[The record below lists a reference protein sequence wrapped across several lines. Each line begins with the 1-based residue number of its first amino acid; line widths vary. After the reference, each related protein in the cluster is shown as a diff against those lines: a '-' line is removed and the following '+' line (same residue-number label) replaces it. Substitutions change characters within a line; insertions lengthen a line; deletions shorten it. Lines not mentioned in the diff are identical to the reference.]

1 MHDTVLS
8 LLQVRPSAML
18 LVDCMDACKIG
29 TLLTIKSA
37 AVTVAVPVVP
47 VAACVRA
54 PSTFETWGA
63 FFFTESLEFGER
75 VSMVVEVAGRSE
87 EVVRP
92 DRTWYFKICF
102 RCRVSINFTS
112 CAVIIINYIII
123 NSKKQLTS

>member
-1 MHDTVLS
+1 MHNTVLS

-63 FFFTESLEFGER
+63 IFFTESLEFGER
-75 VSMVVEVAGRSE
+75 VSTDVAVEGRSE

-92 DRTWYFKICF
+92 ERTWYFKICD
-102 RCRVSINFTS
+102 RVSRQ
-112 CAVIIINYIII
+112 Y
-123 NSKKQLTS
+123 QLDLMCCHYHHQLHHHHQ